1 MLGGDWNE
9 GAKFAGYGT
18 IIYMA
23 FSFMFIPFFRKLS
36 EKIGKPKVLMLAML
50 LVVVAVTTTWWTF
63 NPNNPWLMLANTAFI
78 GAGYAGLWLMIP
90 SMQIDVVDY
99 DELKTG
105 ERREGSFASIFSWV
119 LKFSFVIG
127 FMISGPLIELT
138 GFDANLD
145 SAQPEGVYDIMRIGF
160 LIIPIASLIIAI
172 LLLKIFPITSKK
184 AAEIR
189 VQLEERRG
197 KV

>member
-1 MLGGDWNE
+1 
-9 GAKFAGYGT
+9 
-18 IIYMA
+18 
-23 FSFMFIPFFRKLS
+23 
-36 EKIGKPKVLMLAML
+36 
-50 LVVVAVTTTWWTF
+50 
-63 NPNNPWLMLANTAFI
+63 
-78 GAGYAGLWLMIP
+78 
-90 SMQIDVVDY
+90 
-99 DELKTG
+99 
-105 ERREGSFASIFSWV
+105 
-119 LKFSFVIG
+119 
-127 FMISGPLIELT
+127 MISGPLIELT

>member
-1 MLGGDWNE
+1 M
-9 GAKFAGYGT
+9 K
-18 IIYMA
+18 
-23 FSFMFIPFFRKLS
+23 
-36 EKIGKPKVLMLAML
+36 
-50 LVVVAVTTTWWTF
+50 VTTTWWTF

-145 SAQPEGVYDIMRIGF
+145 SAQQEGVYDIMRIGF